1 MDFFIL
7 VSACHILRRPRVRH
21 LSLDQ
26 TLDECPTELKAD
38 QHEQGLAS
46 SKGDDFEA
54 NWQALSGSLKRIH
67 TKDASDLSFEQL
79 YRNAYNI
86 IVTMRGHDL
95 YERVKQ
101 LEREWLETEVRS
113 WVDAAI
119 SPSLLFA
126 QDALDIQDQANERR
140 AAGERFLAVLRE
152 TWEDHQLSMG
162 MITDVLMY
170 MVRVSYPRPRRGFPL
185 TFHLGRIA

>member
-1 MDFFIL
+1 
-7 VSACHILRRPRVRH
+7 
-21 LSLDQ
+21 
-26 TLDECPTELKAD
+26 
-38 QHEQGLAS
+38 
-46 SKGDDFEA
+46 
-54 NWQALSGSLKRIH
+54 
-67 TKDASDLSFEQL
+67 
-79 YRNAYNI
+79 
-86 IVTMRGHDL
+86 MRGHDL

-113 WVDAAI
+113 WVNAAI

-170 MVRVSYPRPRRGFPL
+170 MVRIDCPVGRRPAARRTPL
-185 TFHLGRIA
+185 TFSP